1 MSLIKRIQARFWHW
15 VDTREI
21 NRLSMNPNR
30 FTQRERVLYRVL
42 EMVQGGLT
50 WVTLIGC
57 VVISV
62 FSPITAVLIIFVFDL
77 YWLFKLLIF
86 LFFMIIAWKRYRRD
100 SKRDWSKELRER
112 FPEAYTNI
120 VHVVLLPFWKEPY
133 EVLRHTLTA
142 LAASHYNVKRILV
155 VLAGEQR
162 NEAHCVEV
170 QRRLS
175 AEFQDVFYDLIST
188 LHPLAPGEL
197 AGKAANQTY
206 ACKIVQQRLD
216 ERGISY
222 TNVILSAFDSDTVVH
237 PEYFSCLTYHYLNN
251 PKPIQA
257 SYQPVVVYSNN
268 VWESSWFTRV
278 VSNSTTFWLL
288 GEFGRNADRLISY
301 SSHSIPFQTLVNVG
315 FWQVD
320 MVNDDAR
327 IFLQAYLQYH
337 GDYRLVPLN
346 VPVYMDTVDAGS
358 FWKTLKNQYLQV
370 RRWGYG
376 AEHVPYLLFHL
387 WKDTSMSF
395 AKKFKPL
402 LLQIEG
408 YYFWAT
414 APIMMLVMGRLP
426 LFVMDMR
433 NDPSI
438 VLQRMPNLLE
448 MIMQI
453 GMLGII
459 VSALMSITFIPVRPP
474 AFSRL
479 KYLMLF
485 FQWLFLPISMVVFG
499 SIPVTDAQTRL
510 MLGKYLGFW
519 NTEKIRKRV

>member
-1 MSLIKRIQARFWHW
+1 MSLIKNIKKHFWHW

-21 NRLSMNPNR
+21 HRLSMNPNR
-30 FTQRERVLYRVL
+30 FTQRERVVYRFL
-42 EMVQGGLT
+42 ETIQGSLT
-50 WVTLIGC
+50 WITLVGS
-57 VVISV
+57 VLISL
-62 FSPITAVLIIFVFDL
+62 FSPVTAVLIIFVFDL
-77 YWLFKLLIF
+77 YWLFKLVIF
-86 LFFMIIAWKRYRRD
+86 LLFMIIAWSRYRRD
-100 SKRDWSKELRER
+100 RNRDWSADLVQK
-112 FPEAYTNI
+112 FPETHANI
-120 VHVVLLPFWKEPY
+120 VHVILLPFWKEPY
-133 EVLRHTLTA
+133 EVLRHTVKA
-142 LAASHYNVKRILV
+142 LASSHYDVKRMIV
-155 VLAGEQR
+155 VLPGEERNADHCRSVQQR
-162 NEAHCVEV
+162 LEE
-170 QRRLS
+170 
-175 AEFQDVFYDLIST
+175 EFHDVFFGLIST

-206 ACKIVQQRLD
+206 ACKIVKKYLD
-216 ERGISY
+216 ERGIEY
-222 TNVILSAFDSDTVVH
+222 RNVILSAFDSDTVAH
-237 PEYFSCLTYHYLNN
+237 PKYFACLTYHYLSN
-251 PKPIQA
+251 PKPVQA
-257 SYQPVVVYSNN
+257 SYQPITVYSNN
-268 VWESSWFTRV
+268 MWESSWMTRV

-301 SSHSIPFQTLVNVG
+301 ASHSIPFQTLVDVG

-327 IFLQAYLQYH
+327 IFLQAYLHYH

-395 AKKFKPL
+395 SKKFKPL
-402 LLQIEG
+402 FLQIEG
-408 YYFWAT
+408 YFFWAT

-426 LFVMDMR
+426 LLVMDMR

-448 MIMQI
+448 MIMQV
-453 GMLGII
+453 GMIGII
-459 VSALMSITFIPVRPP
+459 VSAIMNISFIPVRPVNS
-474 AFSRL
+474 SRF
-479 KYLMLF
+479 KYIAMFL
-485 FQWLFLPISMVVFG
+485 QWLFLPVSMIVFG

-519 NTEKIRKRV
+519 NTEKIRKA